1 MTTSLAFVIQG
12 NIERY
17 RRLIGEE
24 RDAARRDTISK
35 LLAEA
40 EADLRAMQKM
50 QKRQSANG
58 SRAES
63 SASHSGQ
70 K

>member
-17 RRLIGEE
+17 RRLIVEE
-24 RDAARRDTISK
+24 RDGARRDTISK

-40 EADLRAMQKM
+40 EADLRAMQK
-50 QKRQSANG
+50 RQNTNG

-63 SASHSGQ
+63 SASDSRL